1 MCHFCYKIK
10 NTHDTLSNV
19 KLLHAI
25 FSHAILIGRVLLFV
39 RVYSLMYTLT
49 NNTKTDRNSMADTA
63 MPSESLAVFALVL
76 ILEHGQVALVAARSY
91 IVFIK
96 SLQHGA
102 SWLVGMGAVVEAAV
116 A

>member
-10 NTHDTLSNV
+10 NTYDTLSNI

-25 FSHAILIGRVLLFV
+25 FSHAILIGRVLLIV

-49 NNTKTDRNSMADTA
+49 NNFKADTT
-63 MPSESLAVFALVL
+63 MPSESLAIFALVL

-102 SWLVGMGAVVEAAV
+102 PGLVGMGAVVEAAV

>member
-1 MCHFCYKIK
+1 
-10 NTHDTLSNV
+10 
-19 KLLHAI
+19 
-25 FSHAILIGRVLLFV
+25 
-39 RVYSLMYTLT
+39 MYTLT
-49 NNTKTDRNSMADTA
+49 NNFKADTA

-102 SWLVGMGAVVEAAV
+102 PGLVGMGAVVEAAV

>member
-25 FSHAILIGRVLLFV
+25 FSHAILIGRVLLIV

-49 NNTKTDRNSMADTA
+49 NNFKADTT
-63 MPSESLAVFALVL
+63 MPSESLAIFALVL
-76 ILEHGQVALVAARSY
+76 ILEHGQVTLVAARSY

-102 SWLVGMGAVVEAAV
+102 PGLVGMGAVVEAAV

>member
-25 FSHAILIGRVLLFV
+25 FSHAILIGRVLLIV

-49 NNTKTDRNSMADTA
+49 NNFKAYTA
-63 MPSESLAVFALVL
+63 MPSESLTVFALVL

>member
-25 FSHAILIGRVLLFV
+25 FSHAILIGRVLLIV

-49 NNTKTDRNSMADTA
+49 NNSKADTA